1 MSNIRDDAGDL
12 PYEDR
17 SVTFIRILSATQID
31 ACNDRA
37 TKRAWLAEGIP
48 LFAGWTGR
56 YRTDIFRLDRA
67 AARKALS

>member
-1 MSNIRDDAGDL
+1 MSNIRADEGDM

-17 SVTFIRILSATQID
+17 SVTFIRILSATEID

-37 TKRAWLAEGIP
+37 TKRAWLAEGGP

-56 YRTDIFRLDRA
+56 YRTDIFRLNRVT
-67 AARKALS
+67 ARKALS

>member
-1 MSNIRDDAGDL
+1 MSNIRADAGEM

-17 SVTFIRILSATQID
+17 SVTFIRVLSATEID

-37 TKRAWLAEGIP
+37 TKRAWLAESVP

-67 AARKALS
+67 AARKALK

>member
-1 MSNIRDDAGDL
+1 MSNIRADAGEM

-17 SVTFIRILSATQID
+17 SVTFIRILSATEID
-31 ACNDRA
+31 SCNDRT

-56 YRTDIFRLDRA
+56 YRTDIFRLDRT

>member
-1 MSNIRDDAGDL
+1 MSQIRGDASDL

-17 SVTFIRILSATQID
+17 SVTFIRILSATEID

-37 TKRAWLAEGIP
+37 TKRAWLSESVP

>member
-1 MSNIRDDAGDL
+1 MNNIRADAGEM

-17 SVTFIRILSATQID
+17 SVTFIRLLSATEID

-37 TKRAWLAEGIP
+37 TKRAWLAESVP

-67 AARKALS
+67 AARKALK

>member
-1 MSNIRDDAGDL
+1 MSNIRDDAGGL

-17 SVTFIRILSATQID
+17 AVTFIRILSAAEID
-31 ACNDRA
+31 SCNDRA

-56 YRTDIFRLDRA
+56 YRTDIFRLDRT

>member
-1 MSNIRDDAGDL
+1 MSNIQADAGDM

-17 SVTFIRILSATQID
+17 AVTFIRILSATEID
-31 ACNDRA
+31 ACDDRA

-56 YRTDIFRLDRA
+56 YRTNIFRLDRA